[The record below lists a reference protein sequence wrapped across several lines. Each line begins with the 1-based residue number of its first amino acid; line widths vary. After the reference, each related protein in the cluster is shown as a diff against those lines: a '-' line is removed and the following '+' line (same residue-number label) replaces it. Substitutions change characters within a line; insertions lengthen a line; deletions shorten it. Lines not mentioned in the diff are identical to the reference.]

1 MFFEDTMSGPGLLD
15 IDFYMEELASIPS
28 IEKAVSRHF
37 RFLNWITRVAMAANC
52 APPILVG
59 CGAVEIYTDARTATG
74 DVDLVTSDRAV
85 LSSILL
91 NMGFQ
96 RSSDQR
102 YCHHPAHSL
111 LFEFASDSLRPG
123 EETVTVK
130 LDGVECLV
138 ISPEDLI
145 VDRLETFEASGG
157 GTDLVY
163 AYLIY
168 HLHHG
173 KLNLERLRE
182 RVRRVD
188 VRESYRFIRRLHE
201 FTEVNGLSVD
211 EQGAQITAE
220 CRRRRG
226 LKWPTGLS

>member
-1 MFFEDTMSGPGLLD
+1 MNGTDPVD
-15 IDFYMEELASIPS
+15 IDFFLGELAAIPTV
-28 IEKAVSRHF
+28 EKATSRHF
-37 RFLNWITRVAMAANC
+37 RILNWLTRVAKAADC

-59 CGAVEIYTDARTATG
+59 CGAVEVYTDARTATG
-74 DVDLVTSDRAV
+74 DVDLVTPDGSR
-85 LSSILL
+85 LSSVLL
-91 NMGFQ
+91 KLGFQ

-102 YCHHPAHSL
+102 YCYHPSYSL
-111 LFEFASDSLRPG
+111 LFEFASESLRPG
-123 EETVTVK
+123 EETVTLK
-130 LDGVECLV
+130 LDGVECTV

-168 HLHHG
+168 HLHYG
-173 KLNLERLRE
+173 KLNLERLRD

-188 VRESYRFIRRLHE
+188 VRESYTFIRRLHE

-211 EQGAQITAE
+211 EQGAQITSE

-226 LKWPTGLS
+226 LEWPTGLS